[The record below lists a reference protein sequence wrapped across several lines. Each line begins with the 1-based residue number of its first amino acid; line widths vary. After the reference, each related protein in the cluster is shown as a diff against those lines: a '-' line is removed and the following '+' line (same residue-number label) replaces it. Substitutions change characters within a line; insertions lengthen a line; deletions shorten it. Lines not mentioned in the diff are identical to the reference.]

1 MNAVPTPSHS
11 TTVQQVVNLVA
22 LKNPNGPVQT
32 EMRLPLP
39 GQAYDGWYFPVSGH
53 VRFRNPTD
61 RLVSVEIR
69 SDDYAVDTFT
79 PEQAPQK
86 PADVKASGFATL
98 VDSLASAVS
107 PRDGSL
113 AFQGL
118 VNTFGLSPHC
128 RFFADALLESGARH
142 RLCRIEA
149 DCVIP
154 TPPPSD
160 FSPLLLNALPR
171 SGTTWLIDLLAGHPS
186 IVTDPIYPYEV
197 RPTVY
202 WAHML
207 RVLTQPYNNA
217 GERNEL
223 FIGNSHSIGGSPYFS
238 PALEH
243 LIPWHTTAYPEE
255 LLNTVRRLTKDFY
268 GRLQREHGKQNPAFI
283 VEKFPG
289 KKPPLTMRW
298 LFPKVRE
305 IMLIRHPRAVMQSI
319 FSFNEQRGYK
329 DFGEETHGR
338 TEALFAYVSRQLQDY
353 LYSYNTRCDDR
364 SGIVVRYEDLAA
376 DTTATLKSILD
387 ICELDTS
394 PPVVREMIARS
405 ERRRVA
411 EHITSGSA
419 KKTKSSLSGEEQQ
432 WIAKHFA
439 GVLEKFYADDRAT

>member
-1 MNAVPTPSHS
+1 VHTPSPC
-11 TTVQQVVNLVA
+11 TTIKQVVNLIA
-22 LKNPNGPVQT
+22 LKNPDGPVQV
-32 EMRLPLP
+32 EMCLPRP
-39 GQAYDGWYFPVSGH
+39 GQAYDGWYFPISGL
-53 VRFRNPTD
+53 VRLRNPTD

-79 PEQAPQK
+79 PEQARQK

-98 VDSLASAVS
+98 VDSLASAIS

-113 AFQGL
+113 TFQGM

-128 RFFADALLESGARH
+128 RFFADALMESGARH

-217 GERNEL
+217 AERNEL

-268 GRLQREHGKQNPAFI
+268 GRLQREHGKKTPAFI

-376 DTTATLKSILD
+376 DTPATLKSILD

-419 KKTKSSLSGEEQQ
+419 HKSKTSLTGEENQ

-439 GVLEKFYADDRAT
+439 GVLEKFYPGDRAT